1 MAERIALFADLHSNL
16 EAFEACM
23 ARASDLGAT
32 RYVFLGDLVGY
43 NADPSALV
51 DRVAELVLA
60 NRAVALM
67 GNHDQAVFEDHSKHM
82 NPNAWD
88 AIQWTRTQLNIEQIE
103 FLKRLPLVIEEQ
115 DTCYVHASADQP
127 AMWKYVDSTAS
138 AQRCADASNKTYTF
152 VGHAHHQALFHE
164 GDSGQFKRFV
174 PKVELA
180 TPMSR
185 LRRWVAVVGALGQP
199 RDGNPQSCFAL
210 FEPASATT
218 IFCRV
223 EYDYYATAE
232 KVRRAGLPE
241 SLAER
246 LLHGT

>member
-138 AQRCADASNKTYTF
+138 AQRSCPSSS
-152 VGHAHHQALFHE
+152 L
-164 GDSGQFKRFV
+164 V
-174 PKVELA
+174 P
-180 TPMSR
+180 
-185 LRRWVAVVGALGQP
+185 
-199 RDGNPQSCFAL
+199 
-210 FEPASATT
+210 
-218 IFCRV
+218 
-223 EYDYYATAE
+223 
-232 KVRRAGLPE
+232 
-241 SLAER
+241 
-246 LLHGT
+246 